1 MLVTKTEKEKFYR
14 SKKWR
19 KKRATILRR
28 DEYICQHCKWYGIR
42 KEAETVHHIKHLE
55 DYPELA
61 LLDSNLIS
69 LCKKCHNKEHPE
81 KRR

>member
-1 MLVTKTEKEKFYR
+1 MLITRAEKEKFYR

-19 KKRATILRR
+19 KKRAAILRR
-28 DEYICQHCKWYGIR
+28 DGYVCQHCKWYGIR

-61 LLDSNLIS
+61 LVDDNLIS